1 MMSRFRS
8 MACAVAVML
17 LGQAG
22 RAEEPMVA
30 VELEGQRFQV
40 APGWKLQSATTP
52 GLTRYPIHAD
62 LSPDG
67 RLWVVESSGSNAPTK
82 EQVVERPH
90 RLVVLDDSDGD
101 GVFDRRTVFADKLM
115 LPQGVMWTEEGVLV
129 GAPPEIWRYRDTDGD
144 GTSDQASVW
153 FDGKTLTGCAND
165 MHGPFMGRDGWVHWC
180 KGAFAEQTYQREDG
194 GSWSTRAS
202 HLFRRHPRTDLVES
216 VMTGGMD
223 NPVEFAMSLCGE
235 RFFTCTF
242 IQHPS
247 EGRRDALVHAQYGGV
262 YGKDHGVLDGH
273 PRTGPLMPVMTHLG
287 PAAPAGLMFRD
298 GMLSDDCRL
307 GELLVAQFNLQRVT
321 RHRLVEQGAALTTI
335 DSDLLVAERPDF
347 HPTDVLEDIDGSLLV
362 VDTGGW
368 YTLCCPTS
376 HIDQSQANGGLFR
389 MVPND
394 ASTGRTVD
402 TSKRAAAVREI
413 AAIDW
418 RQLNAEGL
426 VDLLGDT
433 RPLVRKLARARL
445 LDRADGAKTVRA
457 ALANKTG
464 TADPSEVRKRVHAA
478 WCLVEMIGLAAEP
491 DRTELLDSLV
501 SCLDS
506 PDAAVRLIATQGTG
520 TYRYR
525 GALQPLVRLLDDPN
539 PRQRRYA
546 AESLGRLGDAS
557 VAGELLA
564 RVAGASADRAW
575 EHALLYALIELGQPA
590 AGELRRALQGE
601 AGERRLAALRVLDQT
616 GDTELDA
623 EVVLAI
629 FRGGN
634 DRERELAGEI
644 LSRRAAWSPLVA
656 KRLPELLATKIPESD
671 RERWQST
678 LQGLILRDT
687 LAEAVGGILAQGPA
701 EARLTILAALAG
713 RPPTAL
719 PGPWVAPIAARLA
732 STETER
738 AELEQWAQVLGAVR
752 WKEAVP
758 EALAF
763 ALGQAIRRSE
773 PDEQLWLALA
783 ASAPQGF
790 QWSKYAGTEADAAQ
804 AFEKLVASLGADAAP
819 RNRQWAL
826 RAISRQKLSVE
837 QAERLAKSVTGLGP
851 MEISGALAILRPF
864 HQEPVNRQ
872 LVESLSMAESLATLP
887 GSLIED
893 HFAEHPE
900 GIRELATELRR
911 RHGGDQLELQRE
923 RLRGLT
929 GEMPAG
935 DPLRGFQVFRS
946 SKAACSACHAV
957 GYHGGKIGPDLTRIN
972 RIRTADDLLEA
983 IVYPS
988 ASFVRSY
995 ESYLV
1000 VTDDGRAISGLIA
1013 DEDATS
1019 LTLVTGID
1027 QRMRVERDE
1036 IATFQ
1041 PSPVSIMPAGLE
1053 QQLSLQ
1059 ELADLLAFLKSE
1071 R

>member
-8 MACAVAVML
+8 MAFAVGVML
-17 LGQAG
+17 LVQSG
-22 RAEEPMVA
+22 RADEPTVS

-40 APGWKLQSATTP
+40 AKGWELQSAMTP

-90 RLVVLDDSDGD
+90 RLVVLDDSNGD
-101 GVFDRRTVFADKLM
+101 GVFDRRTVFAEKLM
-115 LPQGVMWTEEGVLV
+115 LPQGVMWTEDGVLA
-129 GAPPEIWRYRDTDGD
+129 GTPPEIWRYRDTDGD
-144 GTSDQASVW
+144 GVSDQAAVW

-165 MHGPFMGRDGWVHWC
+165 LHGPFMGRDGWVHWC
-180 KGAFAEQTYQREDG
+180 KGAFAEQTYPRQDG
-194 GSWSTRAS
+194 SSWSTRAS
-202 HLFRRHPRTDLVES
+202 HIFRQHPQTGLVES

-242 IQHPS
+242 IQHPA

-262 YGKDHGVLDGH
+262 YGKDHGVLEGH

-287 PAAPAGLMFRD
+287 PAAPAGLTFRD

-389 MVPND
+389 LVPTE
-394 ASTGRTVD
+394 ASAGRIVD
-402 TSKRAAAVREI
+402 TSGRAAAVREI

-418 RQLNAEGL
+418 QRLDAQGL
-426 VDLLGDT
+426 VALLGDS
-433 RPLVRKLARARL
+433 RPMVRKLARARL
-445 LDRADGAKTVRA
+445 LDRADGAKAVTG
-457 ALANKTG
+457 ALVDKTDVAG
-464 TADPSEVRKRVHAA
+464 VSKRVHAA
-478 WCLVEMIGLAAEP
+478 WCLVEMIGRAAEP
-491 DRTELLDSLV
+491 DRTELLDALV
-501 SCLDS
+501 ECLDS
-506 PDAAVRLIATQGTG
+506 SDAAVRLVATQGIG

-525 GALQPLVRLLDDPN
+525 GAAQRLVRLLDDPN

-557 VAGELLA
+557 VASELLA
-564 RVAGASADRAW
+564 RVEGASADRAW

-590 AGELRRALQGE
+590 AGELHQALQGGP
-601 AGERRLAALRVLDQT
+601 GERRLAALRVLDQT
-616 GDTELDA
+616 GDAKLDA

-629 FRGGN
+629 FGSGN

-644 LSRRAAWSPLVA
+644 LSRRSAWGPLVA
-656 KRLPELLATKIPESD
+656 KRLPELLATKIAETD

-687 LAEAVGGILAQGPA
+687 LAEAVGGILMQGPA
-701 EARLTILAALAG
+701 ESRLTILSALAS
-713 RPPTAL
+713 RPPTAI
-719 PGPWVAPIAARLA
+719 PGPWVVPIAARLE
-732 STETER
+732 SGETDR

-758 EALAF
+758 EGLSL
-763 ALGQAIRRSE
+763 ALGKAIRRSE
-773 PDEQLWLALA
+773 PDEELWLALA

-790 QWSKYAGTEADAAQ
+790 EWSKYAGTEADASQ

-819 RNRQWAL
+819 RNRQRAL
-826 RAISRQKLSVE
+826 KAISRQKLTVPR
-837 QAERLAKSVTGLGP
+837 AEGLAKSVAGLGP

-872 LVESLSMAESLATLP
+872 LIDALATAESLATLP
-887 GSLIED
+887 GSLIGD

-900 GIRELATELRR
+900 AIRELATELMR
-911 RHGGDQLELQRE
+911 RHGGDQVE
-923 RLRGLT
+923 RQLAHLRGLSS
-929 GEMPAG
+929 EMPVG

-946 SKAACSACHAV
+946 SKAACSTCHAV

-972 RIRTADDLLEA
+972 RIRTVDDLLEA

-1059 ELADLLAFLKSE
+1059 ELADLLAFLKTE